1 MWAEVGLRW
10 TALPP
15 ALKVLLTGVRFAR
28 EACEVQRKPCPGS
41 GGALLFP
48 GGHVIAG
55 GDRGGTSLL
64 LPQLRGPNR
73 SGGLTKRPDLLP
85 LGQDR
90 LSQIP

>member
-1 MWAEVGLRW
+1 M
-10 TALPP
+10 
-15 ALKVLLTGVRFAR
+15 
-28 EACEVQRKPCPGS
+28 
-41 GGALLFP
+41 
-48 GGHVIAG
+48 IAG
-55 GDRGGTSLL
+55 GDPGGTSLL